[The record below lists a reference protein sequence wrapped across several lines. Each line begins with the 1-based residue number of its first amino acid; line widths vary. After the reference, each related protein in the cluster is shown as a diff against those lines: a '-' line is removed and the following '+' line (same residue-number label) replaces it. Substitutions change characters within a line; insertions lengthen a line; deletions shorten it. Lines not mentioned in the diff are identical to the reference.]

1 MTVNH
6 QLTIDLVR
14 PGVTPRLYAMQHDAN
29 TRVVAITL
37 TAAGLPWAIPQG
49 ADFALS
55 YRKHD
60 GTRGFYREL
69 EAGVSAVSVSGS
81 TVSVTLAP
89 QVLTC
94 AGIVEAALICTDS
107 EGKRIGAFPFEI
119 SVAADPAAGEESSDD
134 YFNPTDALRYT
145 PQTLTESQ
153 QRQARANIGVSD
165 PVPQGYCSYG
175 GVVLPRL
182 PESEFPCAFIYSS
195 GVEMLPY
202 GVFFTQAPV
211 TYDGRYL
218 NLDGIVGRWHYN
230 EYDGWCSYS
239 EYDATGHLSSDPIIW
254 TSHDILD
261 ESGNLY
267 LAASQP
273 VGREENGCKTI
284 DLDTYGETPISL
296 ILGSLFLQGGGTM
309 ENAHLGKLMEDLLT
323 DATLCVKFTFGVNA
337 LYLYGLNVCR
347 VGGKCVQLAGS
358 GVMIHQKTP
367 YLLYLAIDN
376 SSYADKNYGTVSLFA
391 QPLAL

>member
-37 TAAGLPWAIPQG
+37 TAAGQPWAIPQG

-55 YRKHD
+55 YRKSD

-89 QVLTC
+89 QVLSYP
-94 AGIVEAALICTDS
+94 GIVDAALICTDS

-134 YFNPTDALRYT
+134 YFNPADALRYT

-153 QRQARANIGVSD
+153 KRQARANIGVSD
-165 PVPQGYCSYG
+165 PIGGGSCSYG

-182 PESEFPCAFIYSS
+182 PESEFPCAFIYST
-195 GVEMLPY
+195 GLELIPY
-202 GVFFTQAPV
+202 GVIFTEEPV
-211 TYDGRYL
+211 VYNGNAVMLTGP
-218 NLDGIVGRWHYN
+218 VGQWHC
-230 EYDGWCSYS
+230 DTTPTWFDYS
-239 EYDATGHLSSDPIIW
+239 ESDATGRSIYYPPIW

-273 VGREENGCKTI
+273 VGQEENGCKTI
-284 DLDTYGETPISL
+284 DLDTYGETPINL
-296 ILGSLFLQGGGTM
+296 ILGSLFQQGGGTV
-309 ENAHLGKLMEDLLT
+309 ENVRLGKLMEDLLT
-323 DATLCVKFTFGVNA
+323 QQPLHVQLTFGVNV
-337 LYLYGLNVCR
+337 LCLYGVSICKID
-347 VGGKCVQLAGS
+347 GKCVQLACN
-358 GVMIHQKTP
+358 GVMYHQHTP
-367 YLLYLAIDN
+367 YSVFIAID
-376 SSYADKNYGTVSLFA
+376 SSLTDTNDRGNIGLWV
-391 QPLAL
+391 QPLA